1 LKQAQ
6 QETAMSEKSA
16 NSPLYGIGAVARLTG
31 LTDHT
36 IRVWERRYA
45 AVVAARS
52 ASGRRQYT
60 EADVQKLGLLKVLTD
75 RGISISGVADD
86 SIDELRQRVDSLRD
100 LATGADATTVRVA
113 VLGDFLPRQLLE
125 QKGGTAPLEILV
137 SDSSRE
143 RFAADLRQQS
153 IDVVVLER
161 PVLDAE
167 TLAEMQRH
175 LSDSGSA
182 QGVIVYS
189 FGRTR
194 DVEAATNEGIIALRA
209 PIGRDELCD
218 ALARSAQPGNRVPRD
233 SGPTCDSPGAW
244 EFEGPVAAR
253 RFSPQ
258 QLANLAA
265 ARNDIECE
273 CPKHLAQL
281 VSDLSAFE
289 VYSDR
294 CANRDDEDAALHR
307 YLHRTT
313 AAARALVE
321 TALQKVADA
330 EGLSY

>member
-1 LKQAQ
+1 MPDKPD
-6 QETAMSEKSA
+6 ESR
-16 NSPLYGIGAVARLTG
+16 LYGIGAVSKLTG

-36 IRVWERRYA
+36 IRVWERRYS
-45 AVVAARS
+45 AVVTAR
-52 ASGRRQYT
+52 APNGRRQYT
-60 EADVQKLGLLKVLTD
+60 EADVQKLGLLKFLTD
-75 RGISISGVADD
+75 RGISIGRIAGD
-86 SIDELRQRVDSLRD
+86 SIDALRQRADSLHD
-100 LATGADATTVRVA
+100 LVAGARPAAVSVA

-125 QKGGTAPLEILV
+125 QKGGTAPLEVLV
-137 SDSSRE
+137 ADSSRE
-143 RFAADLRQQS
+143 RFVADLRQQAV
-153 IDVVVLER
+153 DVVVLEK

-167 TLAEMQRH
+167 ALAELQQH

-182 QGVIVYS
+182 LGIIVYS

-194 DVEAATNEGIIALRA
+194 DIEAAAEQGIIALRA
-209 PIGRDELCD
+209 PVGVAELRD
-218 ALARSAQPGNRVPRD
+218 ATARSVLPESGVRRD
-233 SGPTCDSPGAW
+233 AGPVDEAPAAW
-244 EFEGPVAAR
+244 EFSGPVKAR

-265 ARNDIECE
+265 VQTGVECE

-294 CANRDDEDAALHR
+294 CASRDDEDAVLHR

-313 AAARALVE
+313 AEARALVE
-321 TALQKVADA
+321 AALQKVAEA

>member
-1 LKQAQ
+1 
-6 QETAMSEKSA
+6 MSEKTDDSR
-16 NSPLYGIGAVARLTG
+16 LYGIGAVARLTG

-45 AVVAARS
+45 AVVAAR
-52 ASGRRQYT
+52 APNGRRQYT

-75 RGISISGVADD
+75 HGVSISRVAAD
-86 SIDELRQRVDSLRD
+86 SIDDLRQRVDSLAD
-100 LATGADATTVRVA
+100 LATPAAAATVNVA

-125 QKGGTAPLEILV
+125 RKSGTSPLEICIA
-137 SDSSRE
+137 DSSRE
-143 RFAADLRQQS
+143 RFAADLRQQTV
-153 IDVVVLER
+153 DVVVLER

-167 TLAEMQRH
+167 TLAELQRH

-194 DVEAATNEGIIALRA
+194 DVEAAVKEGMVALRA
-209 PIGRDELCD
+209 PVGFDELRD
-218 ALARSAQPGNRVPRD
+218 AVARSAQTGSRVARESRPRD
-233 SGPTCDSPGAW
+233 DTPIAW
-244 EFEGPVAAR
+244 DFAGPVAAR

-258 QLANLAA
+258 QLANLASA
-265 ARNDIECE
+265 GNDIECE

-289 VYSDR
+289 IYSDR

>member
-1 LKQAQ
+1 
-6 QETAMSEKSA
+6 MSKKTDDA
-16 NSPLYGIGAVARLTG
+16 RLYGIGAVARLTG

-45 AVVAARS
+45 AVVAAR
-52 ASGRRQYT
+52 APNGRRQYT

-75 RGISISGVADD
+75 HGVSISRIAAD
-86 SIDELRQRVDSLRD
+86 SIDELRRRVDSLRD
-100 LATGADATTVRVA
+100 LAAPAALATVNVA

-125 QKGGTAPLEILV
+125 HKGGTAPLEICIA
-137 SDSSRE
+137 DSSRE
-143 RFAADLRQQS
+143 RFAADLRQQPV
-153 IDVVVLER
+153 DVVVLER

-175 LSDSGSA
+175 LADSGCA

-189 FGRTR
+189 FGRSR
-194 DVEAATNEGIIALRA
+194 DVETAVKEGMVALRA
-209 PIGRDELCD
+209 PVGPDELCD
-218 ALARSAQPGNRVPRD
+218 AVARSAESGSRVARESRPPD
-233 SGPTCDSPGAW
+233 DTPHAW
-244 EFEGPVAAR
+244 DFSGPVAAR

-258 QLANLAA
+258 QLANLTSAS
-265 ARNDIECE
+265 NDIECE

-289 VYSDR
+289 IYSDR

-321 TALQKVADA
+321 TALQKVADS
-330 EGLSY
+330 EGLRY

>member
-1 LKQAQ
+1 
-6 QETAMSEKSA
+6 MSKKTDDA
-16 NSPLYGIGAVARLTG
+16 RLYGIGAVARLTG

-45 AVVAARS
+45 AVVAAR
-52 ASGRRQYT
+52 ALNGRRQYT
-60 EADVQKLGLLKVLTD
+60 EADMQKLGLLKVLTD
-75 RGISISGVADD
+75 HGVSIGRIAAD

-100 LATGADATTVRVA
+100 LAASAAVATVNVA

-125 QKGGTAPLEILV
+125 DKGGTAPLEICIA
-137 SDSSRE
+137 DSSRE
-143 RFAADLRQQS
+143 RFAADLRQQPV
-153 IDVVVLER
+153 DVVVLER

-175 LSDSGSA
+175 LADSGCA

-189 FGRTR
+189 FGRSR
-194 DVEAATNEGIIALRA
+194 DVEAAVKEGMVALRA
-209 PIGRDELCD
+209 PVGSDELCD
-218 ALARSAQPGNRVPRD
+218 AVARSAQPGSRVARESRPPD
-233 SGPTCDSPGAW
+233 DTPNAW
-244 EFEGPVAAR
+244 NFSGPVAAR

-258 QLANLAA
+258 QLANLAS

-289 VYSDR
+289 IYSDR

-321 TALQKVADA
+321 TALQKVADS
-330 EGLSY
+330 EGLRY

>member
-1 LKQAQ
+1 
-6 QETAMSEKSA
+6 MSSKTDDSR
-16 NSPLYGIGAVARLTG
+16 LYGIGAVARLTG

-45 AVVAARS
+45 AVVAAR
-52 ASGRRQYT
+52 APNGRRQYT

-75 RGISISGVADD
+75 RGVAISRVAAD

-100 LATGADATTVRVA
+100 LATSSAAATLRVA

-125 QKGGTAPLEILV
+125 HRGGTAPLDICIA
-137 SDSSRE
+137 DSSRE
-143 RFAADLRQQS
+143 RFAADLRQQTV
-153 IDVVVLER
+153 DVVVLER

-175 LSDSGSA
+175 LADSGSA

-194 DVEAATNEGIIALRA
+194 DVEAAAKSGIVALRA
-209 PIGRDELCD
+209 PVGPDELCD
-218 ALARSAQPGNRVPRD
+218 AVARSTPPGSRVPRD
-233 SGPTCDSPGAW
+233 SAPADDSPTDWDFA
-244 EFEGPVAAR
+244 GPVAAR

-258 QLANLAA
+258 QLANLAS

-289 VYSDR
+289 IYSDR
-294 CANRDDEDAALHR
+294 CASRDDEDAALHR

-321 TALQKVADA
+321 TALDKVAEA

>member
-1 LKQAQ
+1 
-6 QETAMSEKSA
+6 MSEKSD
-16 NSPLYGIGAVARLTG
+16 NSRLYGIGAVARLTG

-45 AVVAARS
+45 AVVAARLPN
-52 ASGRRQYT
+52 GRRQYT

-75 RGISISGVADD
+75 RGISISRVAAD

-100 LATGADATTVRVA
+100 LAIGADATTVNVA

-125 QKGGTAPLEILV
+125 HRGGTAPLEIRIA
-137 SDSSRE
+137 DSSRE
-143 RFAADLRQQS
+143 RFAVDLRQHS
-153 IDVVVLER
+153 VDVVVLER

-167 TLAEMQRH
+167 TVAEMQRH
-175 LSDSGSA
+175 RSESGSA

-194 DVEAATNEGIIALRA
+194 DIEAATKEGIVALRA
-209 PIGRDELCD
+209 PVGCDELCD
-218 ALARSAQPGNRVPRD
+218 AVARSARPGNRVPRD
-233 SGPTCDSPGAW
+233 SLPPCDPPSAW
-244 EFEGPVAAR
+244 EFAGPVAVR

-258 QLANLAA
+258 QLANLAS
-265 ARNDIECE
+265 ARNDIDCE
-273 CPKHLAQL
+273 CPRHLAQL
-281 VSDLSAFE
+281 VSALSAFE
-289 VYSDR
+289 IYSDR

-313 AAARALVE
+313 AEARALVE
-321 TALQKVADA
+321 TALQRVADA

>member
-1 LKQAQ
+1 
-6 QETAMSEKSA
+6 MSKKTDDA
-16 NSPLYGIGAVARLTG
+16 RLYGIGAVARLTG

-45 AVVAARS
+45 AVVAAR
-52 ASGRRQYT
+52 ALNGRRQYT
-60 EADVQKLGLLKVLTD
+60 EADMQKLGLLKVLTD
-75 RGISISGVADD
+75 HGVSIGRIAAD

-100 LATGADATTVRVA
+100 LAASAAVATVNVA

-125 QKGGTAPLEILV
+125 DKGGTAPLEICIA
-137 SDSSRE
+137 DSSRE
-143 RFAADLRQQS
+143 RFAADLRQQPV
-153 IDVVVLER
+153 DVVVLER

-175 LSDSGSA
+175 LADSGCA

-189 FGRTR
+189 FGRSR
-194 DVEAATNEGIIALRA
+194 DVEAAVKEGMVALRA
-209 PIGRDELCD
+209 PVGSDELCD
-218 ALARSAQPGNRVPRD
+218 AVARSAQPGSRVARESRPPD
-233 SGPTCDSPGAW
+233 DTPNAW
-244 EFEGPVAAR
+244 NFSGPVAAR

-258 QLANLAA
+258 QLANLAS

-289 VYSDR
+289 IYSDR

-321 TALQKVADA
+321 TALQQVADA
-330 EGLSY
+330 EGLRY

>member
-1 LKQAQ
+1 
-6 QETAMSEKSA
+6 MSEKTDDSR
-16 NSPLYGIGAVARLTG
+16 LYGIGAVARLTG

-45 AVVAARS
+45 AVVAAR
-52 ASGRRQYT
+52 APNGRRQYT

-75 RGISISGVADD
+75 HGVSISRVAAD
-86 SIDELRQRVDSLRD
+86 SIDELRRRVDSLAD
-100 LATGADATTVRVA
+100 LAIPAAAATVNVA

-125 QKGGTAPLEILV
+125 RKSGTSPLEICIA
-137 SDSSRE
+137 DSSRE
-143 RFAADLRQQS
+143 RFAADLRQQTV
-153 IDVVVLER
+153 DVVVLER

-167 TLAEMQRH
+167 TLADLQRH

-194 DVEAATNEGIIALRA
+194 DVEAAVKEGMVALRA
-209 PIGRDELCD
+209 PVGFDELRD
-218 ALARSAQPGNRVPRD
+218 AVARSAQTGSRVARESRPRD
-233 SGPTCDSPGAW
+233 DTPIAW
-244 EFEGPVAAR
+244 DFAGPVAAR

-258 QLANLAA
+258 QLANLASA
-265 ARNDIECE
+265 GNDIECE

-289 VYSDR
+289 IYSDR

-321 TALQKVADA
+321 TALKKVADA
-330 EGLSY
+330 EGLGY